1 RALTGFARRFE
12 LQGTDK
18 VGHFQRDRN
27 VFRYTEEPFAVQLHR
42 ASGGLRYYDTS
53 RWQRDDGEANVEL
66 SDRQAVGVAERF
78 VERTKLAAGEDY
90 QLLRVA
96 RLNVGAMEQATGV
109 TDERAIDVAV
119 CFQRLVD
126 GVPVD
131 GPGGKL
137 AVYVDHERR

>member
-1 RALTGFARRFE
+1 MTPDFDVTLPVLPDSPVKIYRLRKPVANERALTGFARRFE

-78 VERTKLAAGEDY
+78 VERTKLAAGEDH
-90 QLLRVA
+90 QLLR
-96 RLNVGAMEQATGV
+96 
-109 TDERAIDVAV
+109 
-119 CFQRLVD
+119 
-126 GVPVD
+126 
-131 GPGGKL
+131 
-137 AVYVDHERR
+137 